1 MTLST
6 TICSLSW
13 KKVNIPKIV
22 TIYFQE
28 LKEVQ
33 NFNLRNGH
41 RMLDR
46 INQVSTWED
55 YNKIL
60 KYKRTRGETK
70 ILQKEKADH
79 LYKKEHIQENNGI
92 ILLKEIKK
100 KKFWSVLYLARKEF
114 KCEHLIDI
122 LRSFM
127 TYWHTLKT
135 LLKEFS
141 ALLNFWMYWDNFRP
155 CCCCC

>member
-6 TICSLSW
+6 TIWSLSW

-60 KYKRTRGETK
+60 KYKRTRGKTK

-100 KKFWSVLYLARKEF
+100 KKFWCQL
-114 KCEHLIDI
+114 
-122 LRSFM
+122 
-127 TYWHTLKT
+127 
-135 LLKEFS
+135 
-141 ALLNFWMYWDNFRP
+141 
-155 CCCCC
+155 